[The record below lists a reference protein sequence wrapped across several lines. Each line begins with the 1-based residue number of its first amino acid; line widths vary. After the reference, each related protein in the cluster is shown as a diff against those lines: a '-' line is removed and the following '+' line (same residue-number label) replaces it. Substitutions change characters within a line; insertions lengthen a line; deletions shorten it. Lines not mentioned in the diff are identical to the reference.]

1 MFAVE
6 QDVVLGHGNVELCV
20 FGVKMQAGQE
30 VVVKRY
36 LSWDMRR
43 FTALKQSLR
52 QIVASSIS

>member
-1 MFAVE
+1 MFVVE

>member
-20 FGVKMQAGQE
+20 FGVKMQARQE
-30 VVVKRY
+30 VLVKGY

-43 FTALKQSLR
+43 FTALKQSSR
-52 QIVASSIS
+52 QSVASSIS